1 MGYFAQQ
8 NLTRLRDFAAAC
20 EEFDSLPALR
30 EVALTLAKHH
40 LAAQPDLKPF
50 PLFDAFAKR

>member
-30 EVALTLAKHH
+30 EVALTLAKRH

-50 PLFDAFAKR
+50 PFFDAFA